1 MENKYENKFIRF
13 FLAETSL
20 KKNSIHTIYVHCTS
34 QNYTYSF
41 KQFKFGQH
49 FSVKIEFVIRKINS
63 VINQLF

>member
-1 MENKYENKFIRF
+1 MENKKGTIF
-13 FLAETSL
+13 FSGNIIQ
-20 KKNSIHTIYVHCTS
+20 KSNIYIIYVQCTS